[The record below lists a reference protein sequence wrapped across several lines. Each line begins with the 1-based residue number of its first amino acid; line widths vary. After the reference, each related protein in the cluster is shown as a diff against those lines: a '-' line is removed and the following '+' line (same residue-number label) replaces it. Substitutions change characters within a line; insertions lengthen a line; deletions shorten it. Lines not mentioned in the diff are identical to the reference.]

1 MIQAERILTEGR
13 DYTAAEFHDCGVLDA
28 VVPAGSGEDWIRA
41 HVRRCLPSHRARMAL
56 IAAFNRRAGNLN
68 EELSEA
74 VETWVK
80 YFMQLKPA
88 DISKLQRIAQV
99 QERML
104 VKLARTAKVESPKL
118 HDDGIG

>member
-1 MIQAERILTEGR
+1 
-13 DYTAAEFHDCGVLDA
+13 
-28 VVPAGSGEDWIRA
+28 
-41 HVRRCLPSHRARMAL
+41 MAL
-56 IAAFNRRAGNLN
+56 IAAFNRRAGNLT

-80 YFMQLKPA
+80 YFMQLKPI

-104 VKLARTAKVESPKL
+104 VKLARTAKVDSPKTPRRQHRL
-118 HDDGIG
+118 TRHHRLSVGMQVYEYCAVSRFRAVGKRFHCVAHDLR